1 MIKFNETKLI
11 DQSKKN
17 FKSFLNRQKRSL
29 ITYTNNPNLEY
40 IPDENL
46 KKFKLDPINNKFYI
60 PLSYFLYNDIDENTI
75 MFHIYYELSN
85 YSDWIKNADKYLH
98 IDKYWKIEIDSLAS
112 FFLKKVKSEHL
123 EDDPAYSNKVI
134 SSYIKKEMRLFL
146 YTIYKY
152 IGFLKLMQFVPLY
165 RNPYKFEKIK
175 EYMKKN
181 VVNQELILSYPKH
194 RAFSESFLYI
204 ELFKTIATI
213 DRVDNNPFY
222 EKVFNTNYYDFISNT
237 LVSKIIEFK
246 DINYYNPFIKS
257 FIYPTFE
264 KLFKEEIA
272 EIKLQSSKSK
282 NKDKSKSSDDLLQD
296 DSYNYNDDFKLNN
309 DDIEEILE
317 KIIEDNEKTKS
328 REQINDSIL
337 NLKLKNISNDEE
349 RLFNHYVLKTQKQR
363 NEMKK
368 FWMKLIGDMKKE
380 TNIRK
385 TEQIKGKLDVPSFIK
400 HYPDFLEAEKDG
412 NYKKLPIFSKY
423 ILSSKDKVLPD
434 RIEVS
439 FLIDN
444 SGSMNESKIEAARN
458 TLTLTLLSLNDFND
472 FLKSNSKDT
481 KVLSECYFFASK
493 SAKIKKFDYSDKSKE
508 MEDIIKS
515 IVKLNGSSGA
525 TDDAKSLLNILNSIS
540 KKDERDLSNGKL
552 IKIIFEITDG
562 VSSFPGLMKNNI
574 KKLLEKNVELYAF
587 QIGKNNYKSKNTF
600 NFIWNEDFTYP
611 HGVIV
616 GEDIDKLPDKLLNIL
631 SKNMNNI
638 FK

>member
-165 RNPYKFEKIK
+165 RNPYEFEKIK

-562 VSSFPGLMKNNI
+562 ASSFPGLMKNNI

-616 GEDIDKLPDKLLNIL
+616 GEDIDRLPDKLLNIL

>member
-165 RNPYKFEKIK
+165 RNPYEFEKIK

-317 KIIEDNEKTKS
+317 KIIEDNEKIKS
-328 REQINDSIL
+328 REQMNASVL
-337 NLKLKNISNDEE
+337 NLKLKNISRDEE

-363 NEMKK
+363 NEMEK

-385 TEQIKGKLDVPSFIK
+385 IEQLKGKLDVPSFIK

-562 VSSFPGLMKNNI
+562 ASSFPGLMKNNI

-587 QIGKNNYKSKNTF
+587 QIGKNNDKSKNTF